1 MADGFQAELMFPL
14 KTSHTV
20 SSLLQGGR
28 TRRDEPHDHAE
39 CGHRVWT
46 HVAAARDGDGQHRR
60 AHDLSEP
67 DRGAHIVRVREH
79 FWQVE
84 S

>member
-1 MADGFQAELMFPL
+1 MAPFASCLP
-14 KTSHTV
+14 
-20 SSLLQGGR
+20 QGGG
-28 TRRDEPHDHAE
+28 TRRDEPHDHPE

-60 AHDLSEP
+60 AHDLPEP

-84 S
+84 P